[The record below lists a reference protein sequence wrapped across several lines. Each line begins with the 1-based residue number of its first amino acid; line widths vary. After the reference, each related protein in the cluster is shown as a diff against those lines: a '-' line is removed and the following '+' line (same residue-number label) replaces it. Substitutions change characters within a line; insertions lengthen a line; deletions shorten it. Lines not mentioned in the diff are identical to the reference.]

1 MIRKSLL
8 IFFASLGLA
17 CQNRELCRERL
28 DFTAEWKFALNSD
41 SDFSALEADDSNWRK
56 LHLPHDWSIEG
67 EFDKDTP
74 ASPGGGALPG
84 GIGWYRKSFV
94 IPDSDRGK
102 RIFID
107 FDGIYQKSTVWL
119 NGHMLGYRPNG
130 YVSFRYDLT
139 PYLNYGAESNILAV
153 KVNNS
158 EQPNSRWYSGSGIY
172 RNVWLVKTNDVHI
185 DNWGT
190 FVTSPE
196 ISTEKAVVAVCT
208 TICNE
213 NPECQE
219 VRLRTTVIDANGKKV
234 VCKSDDAEIVSGGKC
249 VVGQMLDVVKP
260 RLWSVKDPYLY
271 KVISEVMADDKVIDR
286 YETPLGIRSLHF
298 DAEKGFFLNEE
309 SLKILGVCL
318 HHDLGCLGT
327 AVNKRAL
334 ERQLEILK
342 AMGCNAVRTSHNPP
356 APELL
361 DLCDRMGILVQDET
375 FDMWRKRKSRYDYSH
390 DFPEWHERD
399 LTDHILRDRNHPSVF
414 MWSIGNE
421 VHEQFNRTNTDTLT
435 LQQANVLLNIRH
447 DSPAGREDTTVNI
460 NSWITAHLA
469 RIVRNLDTTRV
480 ITSGNNFAASEN
492 NLFRSDE
499 MDVYGFNY
507 NLGAYRDFPENFPGK
522 CFIASETTSAF
533 ATRGHYIM
541 PSDKRYAWPET
552 WDQQFD
558 RPVHA
563 CSSYD
568 NNCALWG
575 STHEE
580 TWRAVKQLSYCSG
593 LFVWT
598 GFDYLGEPTP
608 FWWPSRSSYFGIVDL
623 AGFPKDAYY
632 MYQSEWTDRTML
644 HLFPHWNWP
653 EGEPVDVWAYYNN
666 ADEVE
671 LFLNGK
677 SLGSK
682 KKESGQF
689 HVWWR
694 VPFTPG
700 TIKAVSRKNGRD
712 VLIREIHTAGPAAA
726 IRLTADRNA
735 IEADGKDLSFI
746 TVEITDK
753 NGNLVPDA
761 DDLIRFDVQG
771 CCFIAGVD
779 NGSQTST
786 EPFKASQRKAF
797 YGKALIV
804 LQNNGKRGKAT
815 LTATSE
821 GLNSATLTVRAR

>member
-1 MIRKSLL
+1 ML
-8 IFFASLGLA
+8 FGMLGLA
-17 CQNRELCRERL
+17 CQNREPCRERL
-28 DFTAEWKFALNSD
+28 DFTTEWKFALD
-41 SDFSALEADDSNWRK
+41 PGRDFSAPDADDSDWRK
-56 LHLPHDWSIEG
+56 LNLPHDWSIEG
-67 EFDKDTP
+67 EFDNDNL

-84 GIGWYRKSFV
+84 GTGWYRKTFA

-119 NGHMLGYRPNG
+119 NGHELGYRPNG

-139 PYLNYGAESNILAV
+139 PYLNYGTASNVLAV

-172 RNVWLVKTNDVHI
+172 RNVWLVKTNDIHI

-190 FVTSPE
+190 FVTTPE
-196 ISTEKAVVAVCT
+196 ITTEKAMVAVRT

-213 NPECQE
+213 KVEPQK
-219 VRLRTTVIDANGKKV
+219 VRLITTITDANGKKV
-234 VCKSDDAEIVSGGKC
+234 VFKNDDTEIIAGGKC
-249 VVGQMLDVVKP
+249 VIRQMLDVAAP
-260 RLWSVKDPYLY
+260 RLWSVEDPYLY
-271 KVISEVMADDKVIDR
+271 NVVSEIMADDKVIDH
-286 YETPLGIRSLHF
+286 YETPLGIRSIRF
-298 DAEKGFFLNEE
+298 DAKKGFFLNGQP
-309 SLKILGVCL
+309 LKIHGVCL

-327 AVNKRAL
+327 AINKRAL

-342 AMGCNAVRTSHNPP
+342 AMGCNAVRTAHNPP

-361 DLCDRMGILVQDET
+361 DLCDQMGILVQNET
-375 FDMWRKRKSRYDYSH
+375 FDMWWKRKSRYDYSH

-421 VHEQFNRTNTDTLT
+421 VHEQFNKTNADTLT

-447 DSPAGREDTTVNI
+447 DNPVGREDATVNI

-469 RIVRNLDTTRV
+469 RLVRSLDTTRV
-480 ITSGNNFAASEN
+480 VTSGNNFAVPEN
-492 NLFRSDE
+492 NLFRSGE

-507 NLGAYRDFPENFPGK
+507 NLGAYRGFPEDFPGK

-580 TWRAVKQLSYCSG
+580 TWRMVKQLPYCSG

-632 MYQSEWTDRTML
+632 MYQSEWTGRTML
-644 HLFPHWNWP
+644 HLFPHWNWI

-677 SLGSK
+677 SLGTK
-682 KKESGQF
+682 KKEFDQF

-694 VPFTPG
+694 VPFTAG

-712 VLIREIHTAGPAAA
+712 VLIREIHTAGPATA
-726 IRLTADRNA
+726 IRLTADRDV
-735 IEADGKDLSFI
+735 IDADGKDMSFI
-746 TVEITDK
+746 TVEIIDK
-753 NGNLVPDA
+753 DGNLVPYA
-761 DDLIRFDVQG
+761 DNLVQFDVRG
-771 CCFIAGVD
+771 CCFVAGVD
-779 NGSQTST
+779 NGSQTSM
-786 EPFKASQRKAF
+786 EPFKASQRKTF
-797 YGKALIV
+797 NGKALVV
-804 LQNNGKRGKAT
+804 LQNDGKRGKAT
-815 LTATSE
+815 LAAISE
-821 GLNSATLTVRAR
+821 GLTPASLTLRAR